1 MIRIGLTGGIG
12 SGKSVVASLFGMI
25 GIPVYVADDESKRLA
40 AASPVIKEKLTG
52 LLGEDIYTGSV
63 LNRQLLASLIF
74 GNRENLEKVNSII
87 HPEVNR
93 HFREWVCRQN
103 SRYCAIETAI
113 LFESGFDKTVDIS
126 LFVSA
131 PLELRIE
138 RALKRNPLATRED
151 ITNRIMNQLREEDLL
166 AKADHVIIND
176 GVQALIPQ
184 VAGFI
189 RSLQEREGD
198 S

>member
-12 SGKSVVASLFGMI
+12 SGKSVVALLFGMM
-25 GIPVYVADDESKRLA
+25 GIPVYIADGESKRLTDT
-40 AASPVIKEKLTG
+40 SPVIKEKLTG
-52 LLGEDIYTGSV
+52 LFGKEIYAGNV
-63 LNRQLLASLIF
+63 LNRKLLASLIF
-74 GNRENLEKVNSII
+74 GNRENLEKVNAII

-93 HFREWVCRQN
+93 HFQEWVCRQS
-103 SRYCAIETAI
+103 SRCCAIETAI

-151 ITNRIMNQLREEDLL
+151 ITNRIMNQLQEESLL

-176 GVQALIPQ
+176 GMQAIIPQ

-189 RSLQEREGD
+189 RSLQE
-198 S
+198 

>member
-12 SGKSVVASLFGMI
+12 SGKSVVALLFGMM
-25 GIPVYVADDESKRLA
+25 GIPVYIADGESKRLA
-40 AASPVIKEKLTG
+40 DTSPVIKEKLTG
-52 LLGEDIYTGSV
+52 LFGKEIYAENV
-63 LNRQLLASLIF
+63 LNRKLLASLIF
-74 GNRENLEKVNSII
+74 GNRENLEKVNAII

-93 HFREWVCRQN
+93 HFQEWVCRQS
-103 SRYCAIETAI
+103 SRCCAIETAI

-151 ITNRIMNQLREEDLL
+151 ITNRIMNQLQEESLL

-176 GVQALIPQ
+176 GMQAIIPQ

-189 RSLQEREGD
+189 RSLQE
-198 S
+198 

>member
-12 SGKSVVASLFGMI
+12 SGKSVVALLFGMM
-25 GIPVYVADDESKRLA
+25 GIPVYIADGESKRLA
-40 AASPVIKEKLTG
+40 DTSPVIKEKLTG
-52 LLGEDIYTGSV
+52 LFGKEIYAGNV
-63 LNRQLLASLIF
+63 LNRKLLASLIF
-74 GNRENLEKVNSII
+74 GNRENLEKVNAII

-93 HFREWVCRQN
+93 HFQEWVCRQS
-103 SRYCAIETAI
+103 SRCCAIETAI

-151 ITNRIMNQLREEDLL
+151 ITNRIMNQLQEESLL

-176 GVQALIPQ
+176 GMQAIIPQ

-189 RSLQEREGD
+189 RSLQE
-198 S
+198 